1 MTTTLT
7 ASGPKVGGPL
17 PDVQRRSKRKAC
29 QFVGITFGVLDLPF
43 QDKGDERLKESILAI
58 WRPKTGYR
66 MLHSLLLKVF
76 PGINIKRTYRLW
88 TDLRLGRV
96 KRYRKKR
103 TGTPV
108 PYAATMPN
116 DVWTMDIIHDSCMN
130 GTKLWILS
138 VVDEFARECLAL
150 EVSTH
155 INSSTVRSVLCRL
168 FTTRAVPRFLRR
180 DNGGEFIARSTAML
194 LHEAKCT
201 ARVIQPGK
209 PWQNG
214 FIESIHSTLRR
225 DHLDVEVFFNRL
237 DAQLKKGIYRYY
249 YNQLPPHSALGY
261 KAPTEYATMKVGS
274 LM

>member
-1 MTTTLT
+1 M
-7 ASGPKVGGPL
+7 SNGV
-17 PDVQRRSKRKAC
+17 SKRKAC
-29 QFVGITFGVLDLPF
+29 QFVGITRRGLDLPLK
-43 QDKGDERLKESILAI
+43 DKGDDRMKESILAI
-58 WRPKTGYR
+58 WRPNMGYR

-88 TDLRLGRV
+88 KELRLGRV

-108 PYAATMPN
+108 TYGATMPN

-130 GTKLWILS
+130 GTKLRILS
-138 VVDEFARECLAL
+138 IVDEFTRECLAL

-155 INSSTVRSVLCRL
+155 INSNTVRTVLRRL
-168 FTTRAVPRFLRR
+168 FTTRAVPRFLRS

-201 ARVIQPGK
+201 ARFIQPGK

-214 FIESIHSTLRR
+214 FIESFHSTLRR
-225 DHLDVEVFFNRL
+225 DHLDVEVFFNLL
-237 DAQLKKGIYRYY
+237 DAQLKTGIYRNY
-249 YNQLPPHSALGY
+249 YNQVRPHSALGY
-261 KAPTEYATMKVGS
+261 KAPTEYATMEAGS